1 MPENDDKT
9 EDKKV
14 AQASWGMLLIG
25 LVGGAVGWHYAS
37 KAMQNYGRNR
47 SIDDRMQA
55 LDAVYARTI
64 PGATQPGGEYETVNL
79 DDFEY

>member
-1 MPENDDKT
+1 MAEET
-9 EDKKV
+9 EDKKT
-14 AQASWGMLLIG
+14 QPSWGMLVIG
-25 LVGGAVGWHYAS
+25 MAIGGFGWHYAS

-64 PGATQPGGEYETVNL
+64 PGAQQPAVMGEM
-79 DDFEY
+79 DDPFDFDPFEM

>member
-1 MPENDDKT
+1 MPENNDKQ
-9 EDKKV
+9 V
-14 AQASWGMLLIG
+14 ANAGWGMLV
-25 LVGGAVGWHYAS
+25 VGVVLGGVGWHYAS

-64 PGATQPGGEYETVNL
+64 PGAQQPDVL
-79 DDFEY
+79 PDMDDFNFRDL